1 MKFKFNQIC
10 FQVLKERTITDSK
23 RINEYNQAVTKNWK
37 LLSRGQLELDERYEQ
52 HLKSGHNTLRISSGL
67 KNLAEQEI
75 MLEVEKKLTPLPK
88 PAVPGE
94 FASIIIDYN
103 KKISKDKAKTD
114 LLSQEVI
121 DMPSIF
127 SDNSIPGTPTENEV
141 SPYKD
146 TALLATSIDLKIEKR
161 MGVEEFKE
169 KHLKVDEEAEFLKKK
184 QLDVDPSPMRKKYM
198 EWVKREEKRSRLA
211 AKRVPKIASQEVKE
225 ILQETN
231 TIEPIFNDHIEK
243 DKVELKYSTEGGT
256 YIFDAD
262 RGYQNLQVTS
272 SSPESITIPEDVKYK
287 YSFFRMGDTVY
298 DREGEFIYRIP
309 GLG

>member
-1 MKFKFNQIC
+1 M
-10 FQVLKERTITDSK
+10 KERTITDSK

-37 LLSRGQLELDERYEQ
+37 LLSRGHLELDERYEQ

-243 DKVELKYSTEGGT
+243 DKVELKSSTEGGT